1 MDSKEKIQLDD
12 IRVVKEMHLKLTGRR
27 SLLVRRSTSTS
38 TRRRDDATRRRTM
51 DVTWEDQQRICA
63 FSRMNARS
71 HELDAEISAK
81 TRAIDDL
88 DEASTELAFA
98 DEEESRGV
106 LLGECFVVVDAEEAE
121 KRVEAM
127 LTREREGLERLKEE
141 RKVLREGLAE
151 LKTVR

>member
-1 MDSKEKIQLDD
+1 M
-12 IRVVKEMHLKLTGRR
+12 VKEMHLKLTGRR

-127 LTREREGLERLKEE
+127 LTREREGLERLEEE

>member
-1 MDSKEKIQLDD
+1 M
-12 IRVVKEMHLKLTGRR
+12 
-27 SLLVRRSTSTS
+27 
-38 TRRRDDATRRRTM
+38 
-51 DVTWEDQQRICA
+51 TWEDQQRICA

-127 LTREREGLERLKEE
+127 LTRERRVGEAQGGEKGAER
-141 RKVLREGLAE
+141 GLAE

>member
-1 MDSKEKIQLDD
+1 M
-12 IRVVKEMHLKLTGRR
+12 
-27 SLLVRRSTSTS
+27 
-38 TRRRDDATRRRTM
+38 
-51 DVTWEDQQRICA
+51 TWEDQQRICA

-121 KRVEAM
+121 KRVEADVDARAGGVGEAQGGEKGAERGIGGAQDGA
-127 LTREREGLERLKEE
+127 LTRTKPNETK
-141 RKVLREGLAE
+141 RKD
-151 LKTVR
+151 